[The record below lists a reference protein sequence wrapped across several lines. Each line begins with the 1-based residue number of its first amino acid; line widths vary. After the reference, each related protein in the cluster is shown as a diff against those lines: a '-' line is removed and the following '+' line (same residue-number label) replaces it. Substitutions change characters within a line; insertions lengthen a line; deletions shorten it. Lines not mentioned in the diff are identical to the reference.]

1 MPRSPLILP
10 PLLLLAAG
18 CAREA
23 GPREEPLGDL
33 LKTDTL
39 VVGSPEPKPVAVV
52 GEADGRLV
60 MPIGAPALVRI
71 AAVRGGRESPVL
83 DHESRG
89 REILTVDPR
98 AGRAGVTLGGDP
110 LLGRLPPADAYAV
123 YLLPPGAADPPEA
136 ETEDEP
142 ETAD

>member
-18 CAREA
+18 CADKA

-33 LKTDTL
+33 MRTDTL
-39 VVGSPEPKPVAVV
+39 VVSPEAKPVAVLT
-52 GEADGRLV
+52 GGDGRLV

-71 AAVRGGRESPVL
+71 AAVRGGRETPVL
-83 DHESRG
+83 DRESRG

-98 AGRAGVTLGGDP
+98 AGVTLGGDP
-110 LLGRLPPADAYAV
+110 LIDRLPPADAYAV

-136 ETEDEP
+136 EDES
-142 ETAD
+142 EVAD